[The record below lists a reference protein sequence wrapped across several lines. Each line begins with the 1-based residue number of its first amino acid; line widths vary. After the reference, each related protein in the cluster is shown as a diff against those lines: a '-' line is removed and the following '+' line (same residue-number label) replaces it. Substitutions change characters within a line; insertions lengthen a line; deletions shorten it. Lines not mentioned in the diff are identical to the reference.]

1 MTAQFTVCA
10 EPARDLIRIT
20 LSGFFDA
27 DELAA
32 FRDGMVAAHHD
43 LTCGPNR
50 HITLVDA
57 SAMKVQSQDMVAA
70 FGGLLADTRFQSR
83 RLAFVVDPTLLRS
96 QVRRALDGR
105 AAQWFGN
112 KAAAEA
118 WLFAAEPDT
127 AAA

>member
-1 MTAQFTVCA
+1 MTASFTVSA
-10 EPARDLIRIT
+10 DPARDLIRIT

-27 DELAA
+27 QELGAL
-32 FRDGMVAAHHD
+32 RDGMAAAHRN

-50 HITLVDA
+50 HITLVDV

-70 FGGLLADTRFQSR
+70 FGGLLADSSFHSR
-83 RLAFVVDPTLLRS
+83 RLAFVIDPTLLRS

-105 AAQWFGN
+105 DAQWFGTRM
-112 KAAAEA
+112 AAEA
-118 WLFAAEPDT
+118 WLFASDPAT

>member
-1 MTAQFTVCA
+1 MTAHFTVCA
-10 EPARDLIRIT
+10 DPARDLIRIT
-20 LSGFFDA
+20 LSGFFAA

-32 FRDGMVAAHHD
+32 FRDSLASAHTQ

-70 FGGLLADTRFQSR
+70 FRDVLADPAFHSR

-105 AAQWFGN
+105 AAQWFAN
-112 KAAAEA
+112 RPAAEA
-118 WLFAAEPDT
+118 WLFAANPET

>member
-1 MTAQFTVCA
+1 MTAQFSVCA

-27 DELAA
+27 QEIAA
-32 FRDGMVAAHHD
+32 FRESMAAAHRD
-43 LTCGPNR
+43 LNCGPNR
-50 HITLVDA
+50 HVTLVDA

-70 FGGLLADTRFQSR
+70 FGGLLADSSFHSR

-105 AAQWFGN
+105 AAQWFGT
-112 KAAAEA
+112 KSAAEA
-118 WLFAAEPDT
+118 WLFASN
-127 AAA
+127 AAAAA